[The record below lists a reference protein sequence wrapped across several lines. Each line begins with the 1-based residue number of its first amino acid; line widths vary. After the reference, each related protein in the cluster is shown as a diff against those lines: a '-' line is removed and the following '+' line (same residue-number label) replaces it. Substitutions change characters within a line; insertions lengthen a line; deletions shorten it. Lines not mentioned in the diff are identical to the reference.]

1 MSEVAVRTRRPGLA
15 RRVARQAGRFLLL
28 ELRLYASLGRWVGRR
43 PDVPPGARAFG
54 YDARTRLLL
63 VVFIV
68 VSAVEVVALDLIL
81 HRWPLGAPARL
92 PLLVIGVWGVV
103 WMLGLLATHLVRPH
117 TVGPEGARVRD
128 GMDVDLD
135 LPWEAVHA
143 VGRRPQTHERK
154 PPRVIEE
161 DGEHV
166 LVVAVLNETNLQIT
180 LEQPRALRAP
190 GLPREEW
197 PRVRR
202 VRFWADD
209 PRAYL
214 DEVRRHIAG

>member
-1 MSEVAVRTRRPGLA
+1 MTREA
-15 RRVARQAGRFLLL
+15 RVATPSTASGGRVRRGARLLRRFVVL
-28 ELRLYASLGRWVGRR
+28 ELRLYGSLARWVSRR
-43 PDVPPGARAFG
+43 PDVPEGAAGFR

-81 HRWPLGAPARL
+81 HRWPAVRL
-92 PLLVIGVWGVV
+92 PLLVIGIWGVV

-117 TVGPEGARVRD
+117 TVGPRGARVRD
-128 GMDVDLD
+128 GMDLDLD
-135 LPWEAVHA
+135 LPWDLVHA
-143 VGRRPQTHERK
+143 VGRRAQTHEEK

-161 DGEHV
+161 DGQRV
-166 LVVAVLNETNLQIT
+166 LVVAVSNETNLQIT
-180 LEQPRALRAP
+180 LEQPTLLALP
-190 GLPREEW
+190 GVPADRGEA
-197 PRVRR
+197 VTR

-214 DEVRRHIAG
+214 DAVRLHL